1 MYILLHRPSSRGN
14 TVLLV
19 TAIALFTFS
28 TVLIVLILVLE
39 TAEIEEL
46 ASIPSDSILNAA
58 YIIYA
63 INKWIYISI
72 SHLIRIL
79 T

>member
-1 MYILLHRPSSRGN
+1 MYILLHRPSSREN

-28 TVLIVLILVLE
+28 TILIVLILVLV

>member
-1 MYILLHRPSSRGN
+1 MYTLLHRPSSREN
-14 TVLLV
+14 IVLLV

-28 TVLIVLILVLE
+28 TILIVLILILE
-39 TAEIEEL
+39 TADIEEL
-46 ASIPSDSILNAA
+46 ASIPSDSILNAT

-63 INKWIYISI
+63 INKWVHISS
-72 SHLIRIL
+72 SHPIRIL